1 MDSTDKL
8 LREQGF
14 EVRYSQ
20 WNKITYA
27 DKLIKDKVSQLPP
40 EQLPLNLADGNIQSV
55 NPADTGFGFQSRVA
69 PPVDTMELLESLLHG
84 DKSDHGVCVSQKNG

>member
-20 WNKITYA
+20 YNKITYA

-40 EQLPLNLADGNIQSV
+40 EQLPLNLAATNYIDLMRHSDAIVGEHE
-55 NPADTGFGFQSRVA
+55 F
-69 PPVDTMELLESLLHG
+69 ELL
-84 DKSDHGVCVSQKNG
+84 Q